1 MITSQEVEQ
10 TNAIDVET
18 RARQSHGISN
28 STIYEMVAR
37 AIAQR
42 HSGGGVLVD
51 VGCGA
56 GNLRSFVSGNASD
69 GISEAARSAGYC
81 CDRYIGVDA
90 VRYDSFPADAE
101 FLPLD
106 LDSGNVPLADGFADV
121 VCAVE
126 TIEHLENPRAFMR
139 ELVRLTKPGGWVI
152 VTTPN
157 QLSLLSKLT
166 LVLKNQFSAFQEAP
180 GLYPAHITALL
191 EIDLIRMAKECGLSD
206 INAEYSDRGRI
217 PFTPWH
223 WPTKLGFRG
232 RTFSDNICL
241 LGRKP

>member
-1 MITSQEVEQ
+1 MITSYNTGQ
-10 TNAIDVET
+10 TGQMDVET
-18 RARQSHGISN
+18 RARQSQGASSN
-28 STIYEMVAR
+28 AIYEMVAR

-56 GNLRSFVSGNASD
+56 GNLRSFVWGEFSH
-69 GISEAARSAGYC
+69 GISETARSAGYC
-81 CDRYIGVDA
+81 CDRYLGVDA

-106 LDSGNVPLADGFADV
+106 LDSGKVPLADGFADV

-191 EIDLIRMAKECGLSD
+191 EIDLIRIVKECGLTD
-206 INAEYSDRGRI
+206 INTDYSNQGRI

-223 WPTKLGFRG
+223 
-232 RTFSDNICL
+232 
-241 LGRKP
+241 

>member
-1 MITSQEVEQ
+1 MITTQEVGQ

-28 STIYEMVAR
+28 SAIYEMVAR

-42 HSGGGVLVD
+42 HAGGGVLVD

-56 GNLRSFVSGNASD
+56 GNLRSFVWGESSNGNS
-69 GISEAARSAGYC
+69 YC
-81 CDRYIGVDA
+81 CDRYLGVDA

-106 LDSGNVPLADGFADV
+106 LDSGRVPLADGFADV

-166 LVLKNQFSAFQEAP
+166 LVLKNQFSAFQDAP

-191 EIDLIRMAKECGLSD
+191 EIDLIRIAKECGLSD
-206 INAEYSDRGRI
+206 INTEYSNRGRI

-223 WPTKLGFRG
+223 WPTKLGFHG
-232 RTFSDNICL
+232 RAFSDNICL
-241 LGRKP
+241 LARKP

>member
-1 MITSQEVEQ
+1 MITAQAVEQ

-28 STIYEMVAR
+28 PAIYEMVAK

-42 HSGGGVLVD
+42 HTGGGVLVD

-56 GNLRSFVSGNASD
+56 GNLRSFVWGELSNGNS
-69 GISEAARSAGYC
+69 YC
-81 CDRYIGVDA
+81 CDRYLGVDA

-106 LDSGNVPLADGFADV
+106 LDSGRVPLADGFADV

-166 LVLKNQFSAFQEAP
+166 LVLKNQFSAFQDAP

-191 EIDLIRMAKECGLSD
+191 EIDLIRIAKECGLTD
-206 INAEYSDRGRI
+206 INTEYSNRGRI

-241 LGRKP
+241 LARKP